1 MVGNSSQFIVHNGG
15 TSALGVGFR
24 EADPRPWK
32 TMSGKR
38 LRLRRQRWTGSSA
51 AYEVVNEADAL
62 RCHGEVYFAVGI
74 ENGEYSGVLLW
85 VPGWGWLGRV
95 NLKLRKQPPTKR
107 HP

>member
-1 MVGNSSQFIVHNGG
+1 MVDNRSQFIVHDGG

-24 EADPRPWK
+24 EADSRPWK
-32 TMSGKR
+32 TMPAKR
-38 LRLRRQRWTGSSA
+38 LRVRWWTGSSA

-85 VPGWGWLGRV
+85 VPGWGWLGGV

-107 HP
+107 RP